1 MWGSYG
7 FQVLSFLIL
16 TRLNGCFWLS
26 FVLNGSFFFVFHDM
40 FLFIYYYCYYYL
52 FLWFGFTS
60 MWFNTLVLEIWIN
73 QKKKKKEKK
82 KEKKRKKALGL
93 SQVRILW
100 FWSFE
105 FPNFNCVKW
114 VFLAKHCEEDFCCF
128 GSQVPTI
135 KSTFFNVVLV
145 TLFKCCENTCRWKSV
160 VKIRV
165 VKICII
171 LFK

>member
-1 MWGSYG
+1 MFLAKLCAKWVFFLCLPWRVLFIYFLWFGFTSMWFNPLVLEYLNKKGKKKNWKERRPWAYLMWGSYG

-73 QKKKKKEKK
+73 QKKKEK
-82 KEKKRKKALGL
+82 
-93 SQVRILW
+93 
-100 FWSFE
+100 
-105 FPNFNCVKW
+105 N
-114 VFLAKHCEEDFCCF
+114 
-128 GSQVPTI
+128 
-135 KSTFFNVVLV
+135 
-145 TLFKCCENTCRWKSV
+145 
-160 VKIRV
+160 
-165 VKICII
+165 
-171 LFK
+171 